1 MHKRPAPPPPLQ
13 GSPPMSAD
21 QEILTGISV
30 DELEA
35 LAAGVLVPAA
45 QARLDQ
51 LLGEAKECRLSADE
65 EAALDDLLNKVD
77 QLNLLK
83 ARARYTLDHL
93 GAKASST

>member
-1 MHKRPAPPPPLQ
+1 
-13 GSPPMSAD
+13 MSHNP
-21 QEILTGISV
+21 ELLTGVSME
-30 DELEA
+30 ELEA

-51 LLGEAKECRLSADE
+51 LMLGAKQGRLSAE
-65 EAALDDLLNKVD
+65 EAADLNDLLNKVD

-83 ARARYTLDHL
+83 ARAQYTIHQL

>member
-1 MHKRPAPPPPLQ
+1 MDNDTELLM
-13 GSPPMSAD
+13 GVS
-21 QEILTGISV
+21 I

-45 QARLDQ
+45 QARLDE
-51 LLGEAKECRLSADE
+51 LMESAKQQQLSASD
-65 EAALDDLLNKVD
+65 AAELDDLLHKVD
-77 QLNLLK
+77 QLNLLR